1 MYKCVDCIN
10 VYEWVLW
17 LSHVRVGVWIQ
28 VRIYFDYS
36 SITIL
41 FPSPFHIFRLVS
53 YVAATSFCGWS
64 YWAFIYCHFFSVLTL
79 FSPFFFFY
87 SLLNPLSLFTTYTM
101 YVGGFQ
107 QYFPRSRLLSGKST
121 KVSGPARPGL
131 VKKKGLFDRR
141 SLAICIDN
149 QPQTTTQNVSFWL
162 VLFFGLFLGS

>member
-1 MYKCVDCIN
+1 M
-10 VYEWVLW
+10 WLVLLGLYL
-17 LSHVRVGVWIQ
+17 LSFFFCPNI
-28 VRIYFDYS
+28 
-36 SITIL
+36 
-41 FPSPFHIFRLVS
+41 IF
-53 YVAATSFCGWS
+53 A
-64 YWAFIYCHFFSVLTL
+64 
-79 FSPFFFFY
+79 FFFFY

-149 QPQTTTQNVSFWL
+149 QPQTTTQCFVL
-162 VLFFGLFLGS
+162 VGVVLWALFGFLVFSQGGETTGGSVLAVATVIQ